1 MANLGFYHPI
11 VVHFA
16 LGLLA
21 AGVLFRLASLIRRL
35 ASVGPAARALLVVG
49 TVAAAASVTTGTAAH
64 GPVERVPGS
73 AAAVVDHEEWAQ
85 RSRNVFLLVL
95 VVEVGAV
102 VLRRWG
108 REQAALVAS
117 AVVGIG
123 GLVCLMYAGHLGGR
137 LVYSYAGGVGI
148 RTGDPEDLD
157 RLLVAAIYHRSQADR
172 KAGRGE
178 DAARL
183 LEEAARRYPGDPAIQ
198 VLGAESKL
206 LDLKD
211 AAAAVEMLSHL
222 SVPKEDRRL
231 RMRHGMLMADALEAA
246 GQKDA
251 ARAFLQD
258 LSSEFP
264 DNERIRK
271 RLLAAGK

>member
-1 MANLGFYHPI
+1 MDNLGFYHPI

-21 AGVLFRLASLIRRL
+21 AGVLFRLASLTGRL
-35 ASVGPAARALLVVG
+35 AFAGAAARTLLVVG
-49 TVAAAASVTTGTAAH
+49 TVAAAASVLTGDAGH

-73 AAAVVDHEEWAQ
+73 AAAVGEHEHWGE
-85 RSRNVFLLVL
+85 RSRNAFLLVVAL
-95 VVEVGAV
+95 EVGAV

-108 REQAALVAS
+108 RERAALIAS
-117 AVVGIG
+117 GVIG
-123 GLVCLMYAGHLGGR
+123 LLGLGCLMYAGHLGGR

-148 RTGDPEDLD
+148 RTGDPADLD
-157 RLLVAAIYHRSQADR
+157 RLVVAAIYHRSQADR

-183 LEEAARRYPGDPAIQ
+183 IEEAARRYPGDPGIQ
-198 VLGAESKL
+198 ILSAESKL

-211 AAAAVEMLSHL
+211 AAGAVETLSHL
-222 SVPKEDRRL
+222 SIPKEDRRL

-246 GQKDA
+246 GQADA
-251 ARAFLQD
+251 ARAFLQV
-258 LSSEFP
+258 LSTEYP
-264 DNERIRK
+264 QNERLQK
-271 RLLAAGK
+271 RLLAVGK

>member
-1 MANLGFYHPI
+1 MDTLGFYHPI

-16 LGLLA
+16 LGLLT
-21 AGVLFRLASLIRRL
+21 AGVLFRLASLIGRL
-35 ASVGPAARALLVVG
+35 SFTGPAARVLLLVG

-73 AAAVVDHEEWAQ
+73 AAAVGEHEEWAE
-85 RSRNVFLLVL
+85 RARNAFLLVL
-95 VVEVGAV
+95 VVEVGAL

-108 REQAALVAS
+108 RERAALAAS
-117 AVVGIG
+117 AIIGIG
-123 GLVCLMYAGHLGGR
+123 ALLCLTYAGYLGGR

-148 RTGDPEDLD
+148 RSGDPADLD
-157 RLLVAAIYHRSQADR
+157 RLMVAAIYHRSQADR
-172 KAGRGE
+172 KAGQGP

-183 LEEAARRYPGDPAIQ
+183 LEEAGRRYPGDTGIQ
-198 VLGAESKL
+198 LLVAESKL

-211 AAAAVEMLSHL
+211 PAAAVEMLSHL
-222 SVPKEDRRL
+222 SIPKEDRRL
-231 RMRHGMLMADALEAA
+231 RMRHGLLTADALEAA

-251 ARAFLQD
+251 ARAFLQG
-258 LSSEFP
+258 LSSDYP

-271 RLLAAGK
+271 RLLAVGK

>member
-1 MANLGFYHPI
+1 MDNLGYYHPI
-11 VVHFA
+11 VIHFA

-21 AGVLFRLASLIRRL
+21 AGVLFRVASLSGRL
-35 ASVGPAARALLVVG
+35 ASAGPAARVLLVVG
-49 TVAAAASVTTGTAAH
+49 TLAAAASVVTGTAAH

-73 AAAVVDHEEWAQ
+73 AAAVVEHEEWGE
-85 RSRNVFLLVL
+85 RTRNVFLLVL

-108 REQAALVAS
+108 RERAALVAS
-117 AVVGIG
+117 AVIGIG
-123 GLVCLMYAGHLGGR
+123 GLLCLTYAGNLGGR

-148 RTGDPEDLD
+148 RTGDPADLD
-157 RLLVAAIYHRSQADR
+157 RLMVAAIYHRSQADR
-172 KAGRGE
+172 KAGQGQ

-183 LEEAARRYPGDPAIQ
+183 LEEAARRYPGDPGIQ
-198 VLGAESKL
+198 VLAAESKL

-211 AAAAVEMLSHL
+211 PAAAVEMLSHL

-231 RMRHGMLMADALEAA
+231 RVRHGMLMADALEAA

-251 ARAFLQD
+251 ARAFLQV
-258 LSSEFP
+258 LSSEYP

-271 RLLAAGK
+271 RLLAVGK